1 MRSKIF
7 STVMALSL
15 LAFSSACSKKPADNT
30 QANQQPAAT
39 GDNSAA
45 QSQSAGPATAANS
58 SGPAATAP
66 TATPAPQPVTIPK
79 GTVVSVR
86 LGQMLSTKSSN
97 AGDQFTATLAEPIEV
112 GGQTIAAAGGRAS
125 GTVAEAAPLGRFKGG
140 AKLRISLDAITVN
153 GKRYPIQT
161 TSVARSESGKG
172 KRTAVLAGGGAG
184 LGAIIGGIAG
194 GGKGAAIGL
203 LAGGGAGT
211 AGAAFTGNKDIVIPA
226 ESVLSFKLLQ
236 PVDVT
241 QQ

>member
-7 STVMALSL
+7 SIAMALSL
-15 LAFSSACSKKPADNT
+15 LAFSTACSKKPADNT

-45 QSQSAGPATAANS
+45 QSQSSAPATA

-66 TATPAPQPVTIPK
+66 ATPVPQPVTIPK

-86 LGQMLSTKSSN
+86 LGQTLSTKSSN

-112 GGQTIAAAGGRAS
+112 EGQTIAPAGARAS

-153 GKRYPIQT
+153 GKRYPVQT
-161 TSVARSESGKG
+161 TSVARAQSGKG

-226 ESVLSFKLLQ
+226 ESILSFKLLQ